1 MPFALIS
8 WQSINGI
15 PILGKY
21 NERQTQVALRT
32 ATYIGHDLLFSLT
45 FFLVFFTS
53 DILIIPKGLRYV
65 GYVPRGYKMATE
77 YKHMSE
83 NKSLIRNI
91 FEYIYRSGR
100 QGI

>member
-21 NERQTQVALRT
+21 NERQTQVALRK

-53 DILIIPKGLRYV
+53 D
-65 GYVPRGYKMATE
+65 
-77 YKHMSE
+77 S
-83 NKSLIRNI
+83 
-91 FEYIYRSGR
+91 
-100 QGI
+100 